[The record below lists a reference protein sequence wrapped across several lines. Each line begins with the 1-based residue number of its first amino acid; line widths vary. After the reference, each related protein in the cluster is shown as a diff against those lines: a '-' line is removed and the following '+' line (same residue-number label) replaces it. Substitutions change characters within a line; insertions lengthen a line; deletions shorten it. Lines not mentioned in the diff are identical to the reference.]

1 MTAWSNRPPWMKRFG
16 WRSVLVLACV
26 VIFIWLEEG
35 YYIFT
40 AAIALHPGMS
50 NHGVKAILG
59 EPYIDT
65 GNSLLYQKT
74 GVGTLLWIHFAGR
87 EDDSKICDWFVLEGP
102 WAETRDEYKVR
113 RYAFYSPG
121 GLFDGPADLE
131 TIIVPIYRVDIN
143 GKPYPGTAPLPKDM
157 RH

>member
-1 MTAWSNRPPWMKRFG
+1 MAVCARSSLCRYFYLAGGGLLLIHRGDRVASRHVEPWR
-16 WRSVLVLACV
+16 
-26 VIFIWLEEG
+26 EG
-35 YYIFT
+35 DFR
-40 AAIALHPGMS
+40 
-50 NHGVKAILG
+50 
-59 EPYIDT
+59 
-65 GNSLLYQKT
+65 
-74 GVGTLLWIHFAGR
+74 GTLHRHRELAAVSKDRSRHTALDSLCR